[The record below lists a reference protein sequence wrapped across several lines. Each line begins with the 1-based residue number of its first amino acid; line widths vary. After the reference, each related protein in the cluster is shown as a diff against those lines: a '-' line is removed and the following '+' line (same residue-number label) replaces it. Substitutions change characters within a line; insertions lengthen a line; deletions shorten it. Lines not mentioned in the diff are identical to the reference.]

1 MNSFSK
7 ERRSSARESMIEEG
21 FLMLKEGGLKAVNI
35 DSITRK
41 CGISKGSFYSFF
53 ETKAEFVYAI
63 MIHKRDEAKQKLQ
76 EYLHDGKLSFDS
88 LFQYLL
94 WLAKSDLDIFSFL
107 SEKEQNEL
115 KRQWPESY
123 FNNDSKN
130 INTVSLVIRHIAT
143 PRENADMLLFAN
155 ALKLIALAK
164 AEKRVFAESAF
175 DEMIEYLVRFACEC
189 VCIS

>member
-7 ERRSSARESMIEEG
+7 EKRSSARESMIAEG
-21 FLMLKEGGLKAVNI
+21 FLLLKEGGLKAVNI
-35 DSITRK
+35 DIITRK

-63 MIHKRDEAKQKLQ
+63 MLHKRDEAKLKLQ
-76 EYLHDGKLSFDS
+76 EYLCDGKLSFDS

-115 KRQWPESY
+115 KQQWPESY

-130 INTVSLVIRHIAT
+130 INTVSLVIRHIAN
-143 PRENADMLLFAN
+143 PRRNTDMLLFAN
-155 ALKLIALAK
+155 VLKLVALAK
-164 AEKRVFAESAF
+164 AEKRVFAETAF
-175 DEMIEYLVRFACEC
+175 DEMIENLVRFACEC
-189 VCIS
+189 VCKR